1 MLKISWQTNWSCRS
15 YVLWRKKK
23 YTSYTYPRKCI
34 QSVTEK
40 KPFSVSAIIIIKL
53 WRFCWVVRWVHFE
66 PWVSVTS
73 KYWLLQSDVKEVTR
87 LHYIYIN
94 WHRSEVVI
102 NPTTS
107 HLSYHF
113 VSPHFKRFSWEKV
126 FKIGQVRQRFI
137 SINNNCYIPIFHSHH

>member
-1 MLKISWQTNWSCRS
+1 MINQLIVQ
-15 YVLWRKKK
+15 VLCFVK
-23 YTSYTYPRKCI
+23 
-34 QSVTEK
+34 EK
-40 KPFSVSAIIIIKL
+40 KNTLLTHIPENVYSPLLKKNPFSVSAIIIIKL

-107 HLSYHF
+107 NLSYHF
-113 VSPHFKRFSWEKV
+113 VSPHFKRFSWEKI

>member
-1 MLKISWQTNWSCRS
+1 MTNQLIVQVLCFVKEKNTLLTHIPENVYSPLLK
-15 YVLWRKKK
+15 
-23 YTSYTYPRKCI
+23 
-34 QSVTEK
+34 K
-40 KPFSVSAIIIIKL
+40 KPFSVSAIIIKL

-107 HLSYHF
+107 HLSYHI

-126 FKIGQVRQRFI
+126 LKIGQVRQRFI